1 MTTYL
6 VDNSVWRRAG
16 ASAAIT
22 RRLREISTHDLLIT
36 CPPQVIEYCRSARTS
51 EEYRALRDDMAD
63 LLPAWQRPALAQVLD
78 IQQALWESDLP
89 REASAVDCLVAA
101 YAVENDAVILN
112 SDPDFADIA
121 AATHG
126 AVRQEYIAA

>member
-6 VDNSVWRRAG
+6 VDNSVWRQAG
-16 ASAAIT
+16 TSPTIT

-36 CPPQVIEYCRSARTS
+36 CPPQVIEYCRGAETP
-51 EEYRALRDDMAD
+51 EEYRALRDDMDD
-63 LLPAWQRPALAQVLD
+63 LLPAWQRPALSQALD

-89 REASAVDCLVAA
+89 RAATAVDCLIAA
-101 YAVENDAVILN
+101 YAVENDAVILH
-112 SDPDFADIA
+112 SHPDFADIA
-121 AATHG
+121 SATHG